1 MVSIKKVISIAYL
14 SVLLGAGLTSAVFAA
29 SDLFERNL
37 YFGLRGDPDVVRLQ
51 EFLTTEGFYSGPQNG
66 NFYAFTKEGVKTYQ
80 KVNHIEPASGYFGPI
95 TRGLINNKL
104 RIINAERPATNKSI
118 QIQALQSQ
126 IDELLKQLAALQAA
140 ATVATTTT
148 AAIPLTSESTTT
160 ALSVSEV
167 VATSIPE
174 IATTTTA
181 LTNPFDS
188 TLQIKSTWA
197 DYTMTRF
204 SAVVLGEFVFS
215 ADEKIAI
222 TKLRFTNT
230 GTLSDDSIIGLRLLN
245 SKTGSIVSMAIL
257 ENGAAIFSMTPDTT
271 KTDKGLVVSGEVY
284 YLLADNILA
293 STYGIRKT
301 VEYDIKSEADISAF
315 DYDNLSRVAKLKQIT
330 FPVIGSYIKT
340 Y

>member
-1 MVSIKKVISIAYL
+1 MVSTKKVIFSTYL
-14 SVLLGAGLTSAVFAA
+14 SVLFGASFASAAFAA

-37 YFGLRGDPDVVRLQ
+37 YFGLRGDSDVVRLQ
-51 EFLTTEGFYSGPQNG
+51 EFLTKEGVYRGPQNG
-66 NFYAFTKEGVKTYQ
+66 NFYALTKEGVKKYQ
-80 KVNHIEPASGYFGPI
+80 KANAIEPAEGFFGPI
-95 TRGLINNKL
+95 TRTAASNK
-104 RIINAERPATNKSI
+104 IKSLDKFA
-118 QIQALQSQ
+118 QTQALQSQ
-126 IDELLKQLAALQAA
+126 IDEILKQLAALQVT

-148 AAIPLTSESTTT
+148 VAIPTASEPATTT
-160 ALSVSEV
+160 PAVPEV
-167 VATSIPE
+167 VATSTLE
-174 IATTTTA
+174 MATTTTA

-204 SAVVLGEFVFS
+204 SAVVLGEFAFS

-222 TKLRFTNT
+222 TKLRFTNA

-245 SKTGSIVSMAIL
+245 SKTDSIISTAIL
-257 ENGAAIFSMTPDTT
+257 ENGVAIFSMAPDTT
-271 KTDKGLVVSGEVY
+271 KTDKGLVVSGETY

-301 VEYDIKSEADISAF
+301 VEYDITSESDISAF
-315 DYDNLSRVAKLKQIT
+315 NYDNLSRVAKLKQIT

>member
-1 MVSIKKVISIAYL
+1 MSTKKVIFSTYL
-14 SVLLGAGLTSAVFAA
+14 SVLFGASFASAAFAA

-37 YFGLRGDPDVVRLQ
+37 YFGLRGDSDVVRLQ
-51 EFLTTEGFYSGPQNG
+51 EFLTKEGVYRGPQNG
-66 NFYAFTKEGVKTYQ
+66 NFYALTKEGVKKYQ
-80 KVNHIEPASGYFGPI
+80 KANAIEPAEGFFGPI
-95 TRGLINNKL
+95 TRTAASNK
-104 RIINAERPATNKSI
+104 IKSLDKFA
-118 QIQALQSQ
+118 QTQALQSQ
-126 IDELLKQLAALQAA
+126 IDEILKQLAALQVT

-148 AAIPLTSESTTT
+148 VAIPTASEPATTT
-160 ALSVSEV
+160 PAVPEV
-167 VATSIPE
+167 VATSTLE
-174 IATTTTA
+174 MATTTTA

-204 SAVVLGEFVFS
+204 SAVVLGEFAFS

-222 TKLRFTNT
+222 TKLRFTNA

-245 SKTGSIVSMAIL
+245 SKTDSIISTAIL
-257 ENGAAIFSMTPDTT
+257 ENGVAIFSMTSDTT
-271 KTDKGLVVSGEVY
+271 KTDKGLVVSGGVY
-284 YLLADNILA
+284 YLLADNILT

-301 VEYDIKSEADISAF
+301 AEYDIISESDISAF
-315 DYDNLSRVAKLKQIT
+315 DYDNLLRVAKLKQIT

>member
-1 MVSIKKVISIAYL
+1 VSTKKVIFSTYL
-14 SVLLGAGLTSAVFAA
+14 SVLFGASFASAAFAA

-37 YFGLRGDPDVVRLQ
+37 YFGLRGDSDVVRLQ
-51 EFLTTEGFYSGPQNG
+51 EFLTKEGVYRGPQNG
-66 NFYAFTKEGVKTYQ
+66 NFYALTKEGVKKYQ
-80 KVNHIEPASGYFGPI
+80 KANAIEPAEGFFGPI
-95 TRGLINNKL
+95 TRTAASNK
-104 RIINAERPATNKSI
+104 IKSLDKFA
-118 QIQALQSQ
+118 QTQALQSQ
-126 IDELLKQLAALQAA
+126 IDEILKQLAALQVT

-148 AAIPLTSESTTT
+148 VAIPTASEPATTT
-160 ALSVSEV
+160 PAVPEV
-167 VATSIPE
+167 VATSTLE
-174 IATTTTA
+174 MATTTTA

-204 SAVVLGEFVFS
+204 SAVVLGEFAFS

-222 TKLRFTNT
+222 TKLRFTNA

-245 SKTGSIVSMAIL
+245 SKTDSIISTAIL
-257 ENGAAIFSMTPDTT
+257 ENGVAIFSMTSDTT
-271 KTDKGLVVSGEVY
+271 KTDKGLVVSGGVY
-284 YLLADNILA
+284 YLLADNILT

-301 VEYDIKSEADISAF
+301 AEYDIISESDISAF
-315 DYDNLSRVAKLKQIT
+315 DYDNLLRVAKLKQIT